1 MEIREEQIS
10 LGEIVRDGAGVLLRH
25 KWWIIFSV
33 LLGSGIAFAVFRYL
47 PKVYESSTL
56 ILVEDQKVPER
67 YVQAATVEDIESQ
80 LSTMQQQILSRSLL
94 KKTIEKLGLYQKE
107 LKKNGLESVIN
118 KMRSNIAITTTGVG
132 RSTVDAFSLSFR
144 GEDPQTAMKVAN
156 ALASQFMEE
165 NLRMREQLVEGTS
178 EFLEGELKQLQGVL
192 EDQERKIGE
201 YKRLHMGELPQ
212 QSEANLRALDRYE
225 SQLQNIRFSRRSL
238 EDRLALLEQTLKVA
252 TAQPGLPD
260 VQGSGLPFQAAPP
273 HPLLQKLMERKNL
286 LVHLQGEYKDTYP
299 DIISLKL
306 EVANL
311 EKEWLE
317 TQATIQAQLVPPSD
331 EAGPPPTVQPIEPPF
346 VVDVRRQI
354 AEAQSAMHLL
364 DRQEV
369 DVRAQ
374 TVRFEGRVEKTPLR
388 EQEMTVL
395 LRDYENIKLNYESLL
410 SKRLSARL
418 SENLEKKQKGEQFRI
433 LDSANLPEKPVHPD
447 PIRFGVGGPLIGLAL
462 GVGLAFLREQL
473 HVLIRKPEAVERIMA
488 LPVFATIPDFDQE
501 KEASAK
507 KVKQERTF
515 SLKGERG

>member
-1 MEIREEQIS
+1 MEIMEEPSS
-10 LGEIVRDGAGVLLRH
+10 LGEIFRDYAGMVLRH

-33 LLGSGIAFAVFRYL
+33 LLGSGIAFAAFQYL
-47 PKVYESSTL
+47 PKVYESSTF

-67 YVQAATVEDIESQ
+67 YVQSATVEDIESQ

-94 KKTIEKLGLYQKE
+94 KKTIEKLGLYKKE
-107 LKKNGLESVIN
+107 LKTAGLESVIN
-118 KMRSNIAITTTGVG
+118 KMRSSIAITTTGVG
-132 RSTVDAFSLSFR
+132 SSSVDAFSLSFR

-165 NLRMREQLVEGTS
+165 NLKMREQLVEGTS
-178 EFLEGELKQLQGVL
+178 EFLESELKQMQGVL
-192 EDQERKIGE
+192 EEKELKIGE

-225 SQLQNIRFSRRSL
+225 SQMQTIRFSRRSL

-252 TAQPGLPD
+252 TAQPGLPEA
-260 VQGSGLPFQAAPP
+260 QGSRLPFQSVPP

-306 EVANL
+306 EITNL

-317 TQATIQAQLVPPSD
+317 TQATIQAQLAPPSD
-331 EAGPPPTVQPIEPPF
+331 ETGSLPTVQSIELPF
-346 VVDVRRQI
+346 VVDVRRQV
-354 AEAQSAMHLL
+354 AEAQSAIHLL

-369 DVRAQ
+369 DIRGLIVQ
-374 TVRFEGRVEKTPLR
+374 FEGRVEKTPLR

-410 SKRLSARL
+410 SKRLSAKL

-433 LDSANLPEKPVHPD
+433 LDSANLPEKPIQPD
-447 PIRFGVGGPLIGLAL
+447 PIRFGIGGPLIGLAL

-501 KEASAK
+501 KESAAK
-507 KVKQERTF
+507 KVKQERVL
-515 SLKGERG
+515 SLKEERG